1 MTRWF
6 RPSFTA
12 GGFVDFASPRRICFF
27 GAALVGSMLL
37 VPSTATTQS
46 FASSS
51 TKALASFAKPRLIT
65 VVSHDFAFDVPP
77 SIPAGLTT
85 FRLLNKGKQLHHLSL
100 VRLEKGKTAAD
111 GLAALMKAGYGVRP
125 DWLHPVGAPNAISP
139 GGEARATVVLEPGNY
154 LAFCEVPGPD
164 PAPHFMK
171 GMVKGFTVVPPARP
185 ASLPKADLAIRLT
198 DFDFTFSRPLTKGRH
213 VIAVTNTGAQLHM
226 LVINRH
232 PPGKGNKEF
241 LDWAQD
247 PKGQPAP
254 GEGAGGVTEIAPGA
268 TVVMERNFP
277 PGRYGL
283 FCFTPDPKTGKPHFM
298 LGMQKEITV
307 K

>member
-1 MTRWF
+1 M
-6 RPSFTA
+6 A
-12 GGFVDFASPRRICFF
+12 FASPRRIRMV
-27 GAALVGSMLL
+27 GTALVGSMLA
-37 VPSTATTQS
+37 VPSTAAAQS
-46 FASSS
+46 FASTS
-51 TKALASFAKPRLIT
+51 TKALASPAKPRVVT

-77 SIPAGLTT
+77 SVPAGLTT
-85 FRLLNKGKQLHHLSL
+85 FRLLNKGKQAHHFSL
-100 VRLEKGKTAAD
+100 VRLDKGKTAAD
-111 GLAALMKAGYGVRP
+111 GLAALIKAGQGVRP
-125 DWLHPVGAPNAISP
+125 DWMHPVGGPNAVSP
-139 GGEARATVVLEPGNY
+139 GGEARATLDLAPGSY

-171 GMVKGFTVVPPARP
+171 GMAKGFTVVPPARTE
-185 ASLPKADLAIRLT
+185 SLPKADLAIKLT
-198 DFDFTFSRPLTKGRH
+198 DFDFTFSKPLTRGRH
-213 VIAVTNTGAQLHM
+213 VIAVTNTGAQPHM

-232 PPGKGNKEF
+232 PADKGNKEF
-241 LDWAQD
+241 LDWAYD

-283 FCFTPDPKTGKPHFM
+283 FCFTPDTKTGKPHFM
-298 LGMQKEITV
+298 IGMQKEITV